1 MLRHRR
7 GAVAALIA
15 AAALFSFSGICV
27 QAADQYPGI
36 PLKAPQAPPHAFN
49 PMAPPISY
57 GVMFGG
63 DFTSGTG
70 VNSTSAFYRGGYQQ
84 SAGFLGGVFVNV
96 PVASFGPRGVPFQ
109 SWVWSVTPTIDFMRS
124 SGMQFSGSGGGAPV

>member
-15 AAALFSFSGICV
+15 AAALFSFSGICR
-27 QAADQYPGI
+27 QRTNI
-36 PLKAPQAPPHAFN
+36 PESAQAPPHAFN

-124 SGMQFSGSGGGAPV
+124 SGLHFSGSGGGAPV